1 MTLMSFLLIVIVF
14 LAFFVFFSGINPQE
28 MTIFFTPEQSVT
40 YPVTVIVLGCV
51 IVGLFIG
58 YGVHLYGNFT
68 HIMRNWLRERNE
80 KKDREINETYREGV
94 GRLLSGDIKRAHNL
108 LQKVID
114 KAPNKVEG
122 YIAMANV
129 LSQEGNHKETIS
141 MLRQA
146 KSIDGKS
153 LEVLF
158 KLADTYESLGQDD
171 AACIEYDEI
180 LEHDRGN
187 RKAIRKQRDLHMK
200 HERWDKALDLQT
212 RLLKAGLSG
221 NRVQD
226 EKQLMLS
233 IRYETAKQSLA
244 TGDIDQAISAL
255 KQIIKEDSN
264 FTAARVTLGDA
275 YVQKDNDSEAAKVWQ
290 EGYQK
295 LGRSVFLS
303 RLEDLYIENE
313 DPQTLLS
320 FYNKALAQSKS
331 DLVLHFFYAKLCL
344 RLEMVDEALEQIY
357 IVENSA
363 PDFPQLHI
371 LLAEAH
377 RRRDRIEEA
386 IDEYQ
391 KALGVENQINPGY
404 VCDTCGYTSSAWMS
418 RCPECGTW
426 GSFSIVFREAV
437 ANRQVVEPRPTP
449 HGA

>member
-58 YGVHLYGNFT
+58 YGIHLYGNFS
-68 HIMRNWLRERNE
+68 HVLRCWIRGRDE
-80 KKDREINETYREGV
+80 KRDKEINETYREGV
-94 GRLLSGDIKRAHNL
+94 GRLLSGDIKRAHSV

-114 KAPNKVEG
+114 KDPNKIEG
-122 YIAMANV
+122 YIAMASV
-129 LSQEGNHKETIS
+129 LAQEGNNKETIS

-158 KLADTYESLGQDD
+158 KLADTYEKLGQDD
-171 AACIEYDEI
+171 AACVEYDEI

-187 RKAIRKQRDLHMK
+187 RKAMRKQRDLHMK
-200 HERWDKALDLQT
+200 HERWDNALEFQA
-212 RLLKAGLSG
+212 RLLKAGISS
-221 NRVQD
+221 NRIQE

-233 IRYETAKQSLA
+233 IRYEIAKQSLA
-244 TGDIDQAISAL
+244 AANTEQAIVAL
-255 KQIIKEDSN
+255 KQIIKEDGT
-264 FTAARVTLGDA
+264 FTAAIVTLGDA
-275 YVQKDNDSEAAKVWQ
+275 YVQNGNDVDAAKVWQ
-290 EGYQK
+290 DGYQK
-295 LGRSVFLS
+295 LERSVFLS
-303 RLEDLYIENE
+303 RLENLYIENE
-313 DPQTLLS
+313 DPQSLLS
-320 FYNKALAQSKS
+320 FYNKALTQNKS

-344 RLEMVDEALEQIY
+344 RLEMVDEAMEQIY
-357 IVENSA
+357 MVENSA

-377 RRRDRIEEA
+377 RRRDRTEEA

-391 KALGVENQINPGY
+391 KALGVDIQINLGY
-404 VCDTCGYTSSAWMS
+404 VCDTCGHGAREWNS

-426 GSFSIVFREAV
+426 GSFSIVFRKAV
-437 ANRQVVEPRPTP
+437 ANRTVVEPAPTP
-449 HGA
+449 RGA